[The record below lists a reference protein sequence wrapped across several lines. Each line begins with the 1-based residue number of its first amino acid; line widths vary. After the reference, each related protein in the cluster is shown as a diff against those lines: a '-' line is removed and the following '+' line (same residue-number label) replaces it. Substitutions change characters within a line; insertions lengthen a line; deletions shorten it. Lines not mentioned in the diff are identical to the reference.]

1 MSKVVNFD
9 CSKKI
14 KDSSHITLRDWLIN
28 YYNSNDL
35 ELLFANLDSAMKY
48 IHNKGYCIRSFNP
61 RDVEILNNSLNQIR
75 FNSLMIMPEDFVSR
89 KSVVREDINKL
100 VFLQIGIYAQC
111 LNSLNP
117 VFLKKNFNDFVT
129 FLPED
134 IVPYYRGVIERDA
147 SVYLVDYLKEKR
159 KRDLEALEKEV
170 SGSVD
175 INNHNKKKLKSTSA
189 SSLIE
194 YDSMNTKVNDSIYKQ
209 LSGISDA
216 AFISFMMVPT
226 LVAILGLIFAVIVL
240 FSK

>member
-1 MSKVVNFD
+1 MSKVVNFE

-14 KDSSHITLRDWLIN
+14 KDSSHITLIDWLKN
-28 YYNSNDL
+28 YYDANNL
-35 ELLFANLDSAMKY
+35 NILFTNLDSAMKY

-61 RDVEILNNSLNQIR
+61 HDIEILNNSLNQIR
-75 FNSLMIMPEDFVSR
+75 FNSLMLMPDDFSSR
-89 KSVVREDINKL
+89 KSIVREDINKL
-100 VFLQIGIYAQC
+100 VFLQIGIYAKC

-117 VFLKKNFNDFVT
+117 VFLKKNFNDFT
-129 FLPED
+129 IFLPDD

-159 KRDLEALEKEV
+159 RRDLESLEK
-170 SGSVD
+170 D
-175 INNHNKKKLKSTSA
+175 ISSSTDGHGKRLVKSSDA

-216 AFISFMMVPT
+216 AFISFMMIPT
-226 LVAILGLIFAVIVL
+226 LVAILGLIFAIVVL
-240 FSK
+240 FSR

>member
-1 MSKVVNFD
+1 MNKIVNFD

-14 KDSSHITLRDWLIN
+14 KESSHITLRDWLIN
-28 YYNSNDL
+28 YYNSGDL
-35 ELLFANLDSAMKY
+35 GLLFANLDSAMKY

-75 FNSLMIMPEDFVSR
+75 FNSLMLMPDDFSSR

-100 VFLQIGIYAQC
+100 VFLQIGIYAKC
-111 LNSLNP
+111 LNSLSP
-117 VFLKKNFNDFVT
+117 AFLKKNFNDFAT

-134 IVPYYRGVIERDA
+134 IVPYYRGVVERDA

-170 SGSVD
+170 SGSND
-175 INNHNKKKLKSTSA
+175 KNSGGKKMIKSSSA
-189 SSLIE
+189 ASLIE

-216 AFISFMMVPT
+216 AFISFMMIPT
-226 LVAILGLIFAVIVL
+226 LVAILGLVFAIVVL
-240 FSK
+240 FSR